1 MKLNKKAFENIKRL
15 LEGEVI
21 RGKNLSK
28 KEPYNFLKLN
38 GSIVVEK
45 VTAQREKAYLLS
57 FENLFLA
64 LQNQGYNITNIE
76 GVNEQLE
83 AFSKTSPRDEI
94 QKLQTST
101 KAKRSPSLKGL
112 FVSALDD
119 VNVKLNG
126 DDVVIKANN
135 GMSYFFFHTEKIEI
149 SKELVIVGVENYQAL
164 WFAKK
169 YERFFEGK
177 KFLFISVNAYM
188 LEWIEGVENEY
199 IHFGD
204 FDLAGLNIYAN
215 RVVPHLK
222 KCNKHSYFIPSNI
235 EELIEK
241 YGDPALYL
249 KQLRYKETSLG
260 GKELEALRDVMI
272 HHKKV
277 VEQEGIIHY

>member
-1 MKLNKKAFENIKRL
+1 MKLNKKAFEKIKRL

-76 GVNEQLE
+76 GINEQLE
-83 AFSKTSPRDEI
+83 SFSKTSPRDEI

-101 KAKRSPSLKGL
+101 KAKHSPSLKGL
-112 FVSALDD
+112 FISALDD
-119 VNVKLNG
+119 VSLKLND
-126 DDVVIKANN
+126 DDVVIKANS
-135 GMSYFFFHTEKIEI
+135 GMAYFFFHTEKIEI
-149 SKELVIVGVENYQAL
+149 SKELVIVGVENYQVL

-169 YERFFEGK
+169 YEKFFEGK

-215 RVVPHLK
+215 RVIPHLK
-222 KCNKHSYFIPSNI
+222 KCKKHSFFVPSNI
-235 EELIEK
+235 KELIEK
-241 YGDPALYL
+241 YGDPALYD
-249 KQLRYKETSLG
+249 KQLRYKETPLG
-260 GKELEALRDVMI
+260 SRELEALRDVMI
-272 HHKKV
+272 YHKKV